1 MQSEQDDSF
10 GLEKVRDTSN
20 FNNTSDSIEA
30 AAPPKETDA
39 KINETT
45 TNSTQVTHML
55 TAYSVATMATIIKT
69 VAWLA
74 FKIPL
79 RCFHSYSDIFD

>member
-30 AAPPKETDA
+30 AIPPRETDV

-45 TNSTQVTHML
+45 NNTKVTHML
-55 TAYSVATMATIIKT
+55 TAYSVATLATIIKT
-69 VAWLA
+69 VAW
-74 FKIPL
+74 
-79 RCFHSYSDIFD
+79 